1 MRRVGIIRN
10 GKARSVAVLM
20 CLLSAGC
27 NLSFQSKQYDFL
39 KSLTLDRS
47 SIVLPTW
54 QLNWA
59 GSQQLVYP
67 ISLQT
72 ETVFTDGDNLLIRFD
87 GWNITRIEGLEG
99 VGELQRIERAPA
111 EMGRAAP
118 SADVAVRNLPQQADI
133 EVIWESSR
141 GWRVRW
147 RCGSWRRNA
156 DDPLRLTQACFTR
169 SDSDQQWIEI
179 ENIITLSTLG
189 MIESIKSTFDPRSSE
204 LLIQLR

>member
-1 MRRVGIIRN
+1 MRRVGIFRN
-10 GKARSVAVLM
+10 GILRSVAVLM

-39 KSLTLDRS
+39 KSLTVDRS

-59 GSQQLVYP
+59 GFQQLVYP

-72 ETVFTDGDNLLIRFD
+72 ETVFTDGDKLLIRFD

-99 VGELQRIERAPA
+99 VGELQRIELAPD
-111 EMGRAAP
+111 EMGRADP
-118 SADVAVRNLPQQADI
+118 SADAAVRNFPKQADI
-133 EVIWESSR
+133 EVIWKSSR
-141 GWRVRW
+141 GWQVRW
-147 RCGSWRRNA
+147 RCGSWHPNG
-156 DDPLRLTQACFTR
+156 DGSLRLTQACYTW
-169 SDSDQQWIEI
+169 SDLDQEWIEI
-179 ENIITLSTLG
+179 ENIIMLSTLG

>member
-10 GKARSVAVLM
+10 GIVRFVGVLM
-20 CLLSAGC
+20 CLLSTGC

-39 KSLTLDRS
+39 KSLTVDRS
-47 SIVLPTW
+47 SIALPTW
-54 QLNWA
+54 RLNWA
-59 GSQQLVYP
+59 GTQQLVYP

-99 VGELQRIERAPA
+99 VGELQRIEPAPD
-111 EMGRAAP
+111 EMGRASH
-118 SADVAVRNLPQQADI
+118 SADAAVPNLPRHADI

-141 GWRVRW
+141 GWQVRW
-147 RCGSWRRNA
+147 RCGSWHPNA
-156 DDPLRLTQACFTR
+156 NDSLRLIQACYTR
-169 SDSDQQWIEI
+169 SDLDQEWIEI

>member
-1 MRRVGIIRN
+1 MRRVGIFRN
-10 GKARSVAVLM
+10 GKVCTVAVLM

-99 VGELQRIERAPA
+99 VGELQRIEPAPD
-111 EMGRAAP
+111 EMGQADP
-118 SADVAVRNLPQQADI
+118 SADAAVRNFPKQADI

-141 GWRVRW
+141 GWQVRW
-147 RCGSWRRNA
+147 RCGSWHPNA
-156 DDPLRLTQACFTR
+156 DDSLKLIQACYTR
-169 SDSDQQWIEI
+169 SDSDQEWIEI

-189 MIESIKSTFDPRSSE
+189 MIESIQSTFDPRSSE

>member
-1 MRRVGIIRN
+1 MRRVGIIQIGRV
-10 GKARSVAVLM
+10 RRLSFLM
-20 CLLSAGC
+20 CLLLAGC

-39 KSLTLDRS
+39 KSLTVDRS
-47 SIVLPTW
+47 SIALPTW
-54 QLNWA
+54 RLNWA
-59 GSQQLVYP
+59 GTQQLVYP

-99 VGELQRIERAPA
+99 VGELQRIEPAPD

-118 SADVAVRNLPQQADI
+118 SADVAVRNLPKQADI
-133 EVIWESSR
+133 QVIWESSR

-147 RCGSWRRNA
+147 RCGSWHPNA
-156 DDPLRLTQACFTR
+156 DDSLRLTQACYTR
-169 SDSDQQWIEI
+169 SDLDQEWIEI